1 MRKIQMVDLLSQYAK
16 IQEQVDEAVLEVIKS
31 SAYIN
36 GPEVKKFQGELEEYL
51 GGVEVIP
58 CANGTDALQ
67 IAMMGLDLKPGDEVI
82 TPTFTYVATA
92 EVIALLGL
100 KPVLVDVDPHTFNI
114 DLGKLRE
121 AITPR
126 TKAIVPVHLFGQ
138 CADMEALLELARE
151 HDLYVVE
158 DAAQAIGADYTFR
171 DGSVRKAGTM
181 GNVGATSFFP
191 SKNLGCY
198 GDGGALFT
206 RDKELAA
213 RLRQVANHG
222 QSRRYYHDRVGVN
235 SRLDSIQAAILRQKL
250 PHLDAYN
257 ARRRQAADFYDRA
270 FAELPQLSTPHRA
283 QASTHVFHQYTLQ
296 LDPSIDRDAL
306 VEALK
311 EQGVPA
317 MIYYPVALHMQEA
330 YRDER
335 YPEGNFPVTENMVH
349 RVFSLPM
356 HSELE
361 EEQLHYIVK
370 QVIEQIQ
377 NQI

>member
-1 MRKIQMVDLLSQYAK
+1 MVDLLRQYEA

-36 GPEVKKFQGELEEYL
+36 GPEVKKFQAELEDYL

-67 IAMMGLDLKPGDEVI
+67 IAMMGLNLQPGDEVI

-100 KPVLVDVDPHTFNI
+100 KPVLVDVDPHSFNI
-114 DLGKLRE
+114 DPEKVRE
-121 AITPR
+121 AITAR

-138 CADMEALLELARE
+138 CADMESLLALARE

-158 DAAQAIGADYTFR
+158 DAAQAIGADYRFA
-171 DGSVRKAGTM
+171 DGSLRKAGTM

-257 ARRRQAADFYDRA
+257 ARRGQAADFYDRA
-270 FAELPQLSTPHRA
+270 FAEVPQLTTPYR
-283 QASTHVFHQYTLQ
+283 QEASSHVFHQYTLQ
-296 LDPSIDRDAL
+296 LDPSLDRDAL
-306 VEALK
+306 VEGLK
-311 EQGVPA
+311 EQEVPA

-330 YRDER
+330 YQDER
-335 YPEGNFPVTENMVH
+335 YPVGNFPVTENMVH

-361 EEQLHYIVK
+361 EEQLHYIVN
-370 QVIEQIQ
+370 QVLEQIQ
-377 NQI
+377 KQL